1 MIMSVQNDLFGSEVE
16 TKGDLFDRFGVP
28 PFSVLDTRQGYWQ
41 TGKKQLINKYH
52 LESNNSRIDKTYG
65 CGSYDDFLGKKLKEL
80 GTTSIFD
87 PFLCDLLYTRFCP
100 VGGLVF
106 DPFAGG
112 AVRGIIA
119 GKNKINYI
127 GCDIRDD
134 QILENN
140 ALLDKTNLEVKPT
153 WICIDSKKYIH
164 KDMYYFVF
172 LCPPYGNLEKY
183 SNLKGDISN
192 MDYSDFILSYQEI
205 IQKTLENL
213 NNNSFSCFVVSNFRN
228 KKGNYNG
235 FVRDTQYIFED
246 SGCNLYNEFIL
257 LNSVGTVRLRVGK
270 QFDATRKC
278 GGVHQN
284 ILVFLKGDAKKATGK
299 IKNANKNI

>member
-1 MIMSVQNDLFGSEVE
+1 MSVQNDLFGSEVE

-52 LESNNSRIDKTYG
+52 LESNNSRIDKT
-65 CGSYDDFLGKKLKEL
+65 
-80 GTTSIFD
+80 
-87 PFLCDLLYTRFCP
+87 
-100 VGGLVF
+100 
-106 DPFAGG
+106 
-112 AVRGIIA
+112 
-119 GKNKINYI
+119 
-127 GCDIRDD
+127 
-134 QILENN
+134 
-140 ALLDKTNLEVKPT
+140 
-153 WICIDSKKYIH
+153 
-164 KDMYYFVF
+164 
-172 LCPPYGNLEKY
+172 YGNLEKY

-284 ILVFLKGDAKKATGK
+284 ILVFLKGDAKKATEK